1 MAKKSAKNRPK
12 QPIVANLDD
21 AATKEVAATHT
32 TPLPTTTSQSA
43 SASQVDTHAP
53 ATTRLSFFNFLTIA
67 TTENIEAFLELAA
80 TTPEGANLERLWER
94 AYEEGYEKGR
104 KSLLRNLEIKMEEK
118 FEEGIQRGMDL
129 GREEGYTV
137 AKEAFDEIIKVVK
150 AREAP
155 KVNTTSASTQTA
167 ATYTTISMQTD
178 FNLSSST
185 SYLTSGTQTNHLHT
199 NSCPTMDC
207 FVQTNPSSIQT
218 SCHIINSS
226 SLSPTLPQVTATSS
240 VSTTTMGIQ
249 TNPTTTQLLETNPPT
264 CVATSQCPELPG
276 NEKNAKNTKTSTT
289 QVTAS
294 EFSQNL
300 TVCSPPTHPVASST
314 SSTPIHT
321 QNEHPDCP
329 NLENATHFGADTPP
343 SPALTSFEIGTKID
357 NEFENL
363 LSGTISDHVATDGVV
378 LGHDTS
384 IKTAGFTQKHAEG
397 LEPQKSPISEESE
410 YVNWAD
416 DVEAPQTISTTPT
429 KHPRDLSDLRSSSP
443 NPFSSLRRRHRNHK
457 NSHRFIKFRSQFNI
471 QHPLSYLCYHISA
484 APHHCPQP
492 HFPTSLKWDQDPR
505 LADLSKALHALGWVR
520 H

>member
-43 SASQVDTHAP
+43 SASQVDTH

-185 SYLTSGTQTNHLHT
+185 SYLTSGTQ
-199 NSCPTMDC
+199 
-207 FVQTNPSSIQT
+207 
-218 SCHIINSS
+218 
-226 SLSPTLPQVTATSS
+226 
-240 VSTTTMGIQ
+240 
-249 TNPTTTQLLETNPPT
+249 
-264 CVATSQCPELPG
+264 
-276 NEKNAKNTKTSTT
+276 
-289 QVTAS
+289 
-294 EFSQNL
+294 
-300 TVCSPPTHPVASST
+300 PTH
-314 SSTPIHT
+314 
-321 QNEHPDCP
+321 
-329 NLENATHFGADTPP
+329 
-343 SPALTSFEIGTKID
+343 
-357 NEFENL
+357 
-363 LSGTISDHVATDGVV
+363 
-378 LGHDTS
+378 
-384 IKTAGFTQKHAEG
+384 
-397 LEPQKSPISEESE
+397 
-410 YVNWAD
+410 
-416 DVEAPQTISTTPT
+416 
-429 KHPRDLSDLRSSSP
+429 
-443 NPFSSLRRRHRNHK
+443 
-457 NSHRFIKFRSQFNI
+457 
-471 QHPLSYLCYHISA
+471 
-484 APHHCPQP
+484 
-492 HFPTSLKWDQDPR
+492 
-505 LADLSKALHALGWVR
+505 
-520 H
+520 